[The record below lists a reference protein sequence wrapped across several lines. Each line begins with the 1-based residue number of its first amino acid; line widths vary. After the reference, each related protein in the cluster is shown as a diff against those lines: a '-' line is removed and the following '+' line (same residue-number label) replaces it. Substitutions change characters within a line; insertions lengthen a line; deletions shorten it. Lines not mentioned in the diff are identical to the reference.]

1 MAAQGGGQAITVME
15 SVTRNNPH
23 DALTVAEMRY
33 LPGLLKKCRGLVSAD
48 VLVFPLAGS
57 PKFQA
62 MALMSKSV
70 FKRNRVP
77 LARQVSVER
86 MVPVQGLRQGTI
98 TFENVLKKVPQFD
111 VMVALIV

>member
-1 MAAQGGGQAITVME
+1 MLTE
-15 SVTRNNPH
+15 SLTRNKPQE
-23 DALTVAEMRY
+23 AFTVAEIRY
-33 LPGLLKKCRGLVSAD
+33 LPGPLKAWRGLFSAE
-48 VLVFPLAGS
+48 VLAFPLAAS

>member
-1 MAAQGGGQAITVME
+1 ME

-62 MALMSKSV
+62 MALMTKSD
-70 FKRNRVP
+70 FKRNCVP
-77 LARQVSVER
+77 LER
-86 MVPVQGLRQGTI
+86 HESAERIVPVQGLRQGTI
-98 TFENVLKKVPQFD
+98 TFENVRVNVPQFD
-111 VMVALIV
+111 VMVALMV